1 MIGDHP
7 RFNYFYLSQVFT
19 VLNASNMICSLTPT
33 QMFVIILSETTESI
47 LQIHAGTILA
57 YNKDIIIPAY
67 GQLRLREG
75 SYFGKYAG

>member
-1 MIGDHP
+1 
-7 RFNYFYLSQVFT
+7 
-19 VLNASNMICSLTPT
+19 
-33 QMFVIILSETTESI
+33 MFVIILSETTESI

-75 SYFGKYAG
+75 SYFGKYTG

>member
-1 MIGDHP
+1 
-7 RFNYFYLSQVFT
+7 
-19 VLNASNMICSLTPT
+19 
-33 QMFVIILSETTESI
+33 MFIIILSETIESI

-67 GQLRLREG
+67 GQLRLREA